1 MALGNCRSKRSVLLY
16 NKLVV
21 KGHVTVTNTSICVC
35 VCVCVVR
42 NIKLSRNGT
51 FNNKIDKEIVWG
63 PEQREIVP
71 GHD

>member
-1 MALGNCRSKRSVLLY
+1 M
-16 NKLVV
+16 
-21 KGHVTVTNTSICVC
+21 KGRVTVTNTSVFFFF
-35 VCVCVVR
+35 VVR

-51 FNNKIDKEIVWG
+51 FNNKIGKEIVLG

>member
-1 MALGNCRSKRSVLLY
+1 MALGNCRSKRSLLLY

-21 KGHVTVTNTSICVC
+21 KGHVTVTNTSIF
-35 VCVCVVR
+35 CVCVVR

-51 FNNKIDKEIVWG
+51 FNNKIGKEIVLG